1 MRGDKVL
8 LHYFAPIQED
18 LDHPDVTD
26 ITINK
31 PHEVFVRKSGVWQ
44 CRHVE
49 SFTLDL
55 LDALTIVIGQ
65 RTGREFDEGS
75 PYVNSTLPG
84 GQRFQGV
91 RSPGTHNGRILWA
104 IRRPPAVARTMDD
117 PDVEDLFSEVNTGTA
132 SRRSKANSV
141 AAAFRNKDWIGVLR
155 GARMAGMSIGIVGST
170 GDGKSDF
177 GRRLVQVHRPNIRM
191 VTLETDDEVG
201 DAGPVN
207 KAPLFYDDTV
217 MSSGEALRIA
227 KRLVPVE
234 IVMQEVRGEEAWSL
248 LLSLNSGHNGL
259 TSWHANEGEEQEALA
274 DMAREHPSVKGM
286 DDGRLME
293 KIRRGFDVIAYAVR
307 TDHKNSMSD
316 KGFRISSLRLMA
328 AEREAANA

>member
-1 MRGDKVL
+1 MRGDKIL
-8 LHYFAPIQED
+8 RHYLAPIQDD

-31 PHEVFVRKSGVWQ
+31 PHEVFVRKSGLWI
-44 CRHVE
+44 RKHVE

-55 LDALTIVIGQ
+55 LDAMTIVIGQ
-65 RTGREFDEGS
+65 RTGREFDEGN

-132 SRRSKANSV
+132 QQMAKAACV
-141 AAAFRNKDWIGVLR
+141 ASAFRNKEWAEVLR
-155 GARMAGMSIGIVGST
+155 GARLNGLSIGICGAT
-170 GDGKSDF
+170 GEGKSDV
-177 GRRLVQVHRPNIRM
+177 GRRLVQVYRPHIRM
-191 VTLETDDEVG
+191 VTLETDDEIG

-207 KAPLFYDDTV
+207 KAPVFYDDTS

-248 LLSLNSGHNGL
+248 LLALNSGHAGL

-274 DMAREHPSVKGM
+274 DMARDHASAKSME
-286 DDGRLME
+286 DGRLME
-293 KIRRGFDVIAYAVR
+293 KIRRGFDVIAYARR
-307 TDHKNSMSD
+307 TDHRNNESD

-328 AEREAANA
+328 AEREATDA

>member
-1 MRGDKVL
+1 MRGDRIL
-8 LHYFAPIQED
+8 RHYLAPIQED

-26 ITINK
+26 ITINR

-44 CRHVE
+44 CKHVA

-55 LDALTIVIGQ
+55 LDAMAIVIGQ
-65 RTGREFDEGS
+65 RTGREFDWAN

-91 RSPGTHNGRILWA
+91 RSPGTHEGRMLWA
-104 IRRPPAVARTMDD
+104 IRRPPTIARTMDD
-117 PDVEDLFSEVNTGTA
+117 PDVEDLFSEVNAGTA

-141 AAAFRNKDWIGVLR
+141 ASAFRNKDWVGVLR
-155 GARMAGMSIGIVGST
+155 GARLNGLSIGIVGAT
-170 GDGKSDF
+170 GDGKSDV
-177 GRRLVQVHRPNIRM
+177 GRRLVQIYRPDIRM
-191 VTLETDDEVG
+191 VTLETDDEIG
-201 DAGPVN
+201 DAGPAN
-207 KAPLFYDDTV
+207 KAPLFYDDTK

-274 DMAREHPSVKGM
+274 DMARDHKSVAGM
-286 DDGRLME
+286 SDGRLMG
-293 KIRRGFDVIAYAVR
+293 KIRSGFDVIAYAVR
-307 TDHKNSMSD
+307 TDHKNSLSD

-328 AEREAANA
+328 AEREAVNA

>member
-1 MRGDKVL
+1 MRGDKFL
-8 LHYFAPIQED
+8 KHYLAPIQAD

-26 ITINK
+26 ITINQ

-44 CRHVE
+44 RKHIG

-65 RTGREFDEGS
+65 RTGREFDEGN
-75 PYVNSTLPG
+75 PYVNSTMPG

-91 RSPGTHNGRILWA
+91 RSPGTRNGRILWA

-117 PDVEDLFSEVNTGTA
+117 PDMEDLLSEVNTGTA
-132 SRRSKANSV
+132 QRRVSANAV
-141 AAAFRNKDWIGVLR
+141 ASAFRNKDWDAVLR
-155 GARMAGMSIGIVGST
+155 GARLNGMSIGICGST

-177 GRRLVQVHRPNIRM
+177 GRRLVQIHRPDIRM
-191 VTLETDDEVG
+191 VTLETDDEIG

-207 KAPLFYDDTV
+207 KAPLFYDDTL
-217 MSSGEALRIA
+217 MSSGDALKIA

-248 LLSLNSGHNGL
+248 LLALNSGHAGL
-259 TSWHANEGEEQEALA
+259 TSWHSNEGEEQEALA
-274 DMAREHPSVKGM
+274 DMARDHASAKSME
-286 DDGRLME
+286 DGRLME

-307 TDHKNSMSD
+307 TDHCKSEWD

-328 AEREAANA
+328 AEREAAA